1 MNISH
6 EWLKAFVP
14 HGLPAEQVRDLVT
27 AHVATVE
34 GFERTRPE
42 LEPFVIGQVIESE
55 KIPDTKLS
63 FNKVDDGTGTLL
75 EVVCGAPNVTVGAK
89 YPFARTGTTMPGGI
103 LIEKRK
109 IRGFSSSGMLCSP
122 RELGL
127 GDDHDGILEITTD
140 AAPGTPLLSVLPLSD
155 VCLAVDVLPNR
166 PDLLSHQGLAR
177 DVAAVTGVPVQ
188 LPPELAS
195 LAKVA
200 NVVRDERDVT
210 GGGVSIRLDDPAGC
224 PRYYGAIIRGVKVGP
239 SPEWLRQRIEAVG
252 SRSIS
257 NVVDATNYVLHG
269 FGQPVHAFDL
279 KKIAGSQII
288 VRRAKPGEQLTTLD
302 GVERKLDPSILVI
315 ADNARATAL
324 AGIMGGQASEVTD
337 ATTDVLLEVATFA
350 PKVVRAGRKVL
361 GLSTDAS
368 YRYERGIDDAAVPRI
383 AEIAAGLV
391 ALVAGGTV
399 ELMLGAGAVTP
410 DRAAVTL
417 KPARVSTLLGDAVSA
432 DEIAKRLTSVGFAVA
447 NSGDTF
453 HVTPPSWRHDVSRDV
468 DLVEEVAR
476 LRGYDCLPDT
486 LKGARPS
493 SVPDHPMHLVGR
505 RVRDALVAYG
515 LYETRPLPYA
525 REVQDA
531 ALPLVRVRNP
541 IGEDEPFLR
550 ESLLGTLAGRAEHNL
565 SRMQGDVRIFEIGTS
580 FVARASGGVKEEI
593 RVGALVMGARR
604 PRHFTE
610 PEPPAFDAWDA
621 KALGETIAAA
631 AWPGARIELV
641 PAHADGSAAATA
653 GILVGPSGPPLWS
666 VMVQGTSR
674 GLIREIMLDA
684 PVWASPAFGVEI
696 TLGKMPA
703 NPVAAQGMHNYAKG
717 EGAASIERVAVRYTP
732 LPITPAAEFDL
743 ALIVPDAVAASEVER
758 LMRVTAGDLL
768 EAIHLFDEYRGEGV
782 PPGTRSLAWRLTFRH
797 PERTLRDKEIEG
809 RRSQLLKTLEK
820 EIGVVARTN

>member
-14 HGLPAEQVRDLVT
+14 HALTAEQIRDLVT
-27 AHVATVE
+27 AHIATVE

-42 LEPFVIGQVIESE
+42 LEPFVIGQVIASE

-63 FNKVDDGTGTLL
+63 HNTVDDGSGTLL
-75 EVVCGAPNVTVGAK
+75 DVVCGAPNVTVGAK

-109 IRGFSSSGMLCSP
+109 IRGCTSNGMLCSP

-155 VCLAVDVLPNR
+155 VCLVVDVLPNR

-177 DVAAVTGVPVQ
+177 DVAAVTGLTMQ
-188 LPPELAS
+188 LPPELSAI
-195 LAKVA
+195 ATVT

-210 GGGVSIRLDDPAGC
+210 AGGVSIRIDDPAGC

-279 KKIAGSQII
+279 KKIGGSQII
-288 VRRAKPGEQLTTLD
+288 VRRAKAGETLTTLD
-302 GVERKLDPSILVI
+302 GVERKLDPSVLVI
-315 ADNARATAL
+315 ADAARATAL
-324 AGIMGGQASEVTD
+324 AGIMGGKASEVTD

-350 PKVVRAGRKVL
+350 PKLVRIGRKQL
-361 GLSTDAS
+361 GMSTDAS
-368 YRYERGIDDAAVPRI
+368 YRYERGIDDAALPRV
-383 AEIAAGLV
+383 AEIAAGLI

-399 ELMLGAGAVTP
+399 ELMLGAGSVTQAH
-410 DRAAVTL
+410 AAVAL
-417 KPARVSTLLGDAVSA
+417 QPARVSQLLGDVVSA
-432 DEIAKRLTSVGFAVA
+432 DEVAKLLTSVGFAVA
-447 NSGDTF
+447 TSGDTF
-453 HVTPPSWRHDVSRDV
+453 SVRPPSWRHDVSRDV

-486 LKGARPS
+486 LKGSRPS
-493 SVPDHPMHLVGR
+493 NVPDHPMHVMGR

-515 LYETRPLPYA
+515 MYETRPLPYA
-525 REVQDA
+525 KAGPGGPES
-531 ALPLVRVRNP
+531 LVRVRNP
-541 IGEDEPFLR
+541 IGEDEPYLR

-580 FVARASGGVKEEI
+580 FVAKTDGGLKEEI
-593 RVGALVMGARR
+593 RVGALLMGARR

-610 PEPPAFDAWDA
+610 PAPPSWDAWDA

-631 AWPGARIELV
+631 AWPGARVELV
-641 PAHADGSAAATA
+641 PADG
-653 GILVGPSGPPLWS
+653 GVLWA

-674 GLIREIMLDA
+674 GLVREITLDA

-703 NPVAAQGMHNYAKG
+703 NPVAARGLHNYAKG
-717 EGAASIERVAVRYTP
+717 EGAGSVERVAVRYTP

-743 ALIVPDAVAASEVER
+743 ALIVPDAVPAGEVER
-758 LMRVTAGDLL
+758 LMRVTSGELL
-768 EAIHLFDEYRGEGV
+768 EAIQLFDEYRGEGV

-809 RRSQLLKTLEK
+809 RRSQLLKTLDQ